1 MSNWQA
7 DYRWSALFDRQV
19 KMAIGPHV
27 IGNATT
33 EDDQDRAT
41 DLVLAT
47 DRVRIACRIRRWTKQ
62 ACDKWGDQFTIRTQ
76 RASGAKTELAKI
88 LDGWGDM
95 LFYGWGCPQSVRL
108 REWHLI
114 DLEVFRSWY
123 LEAVSRGRT
132 VRAANVLNRDGS
144 GGDAFWIEH
153 LPAGGVIAS
162 GVGLQLRD
170 DSLVNA

>member
-1 MSNWQA
+1 MSNWKD

-27 IGNATT
+27 IGNASI

-62 ACDKWGDQFTIRTQ
+62 ACDRWGDQFTIRSQ
-76 RASGAKTELAKI
+76 RPGGTKTELAKI

-95 LFYGWGCPQSVRL
+95 FFYGWGCAQSVRL
-108 REWHLI
+108 REWSLI
-114 DLEVFRSWY
+114 DLSVFRSWY
-123 LEAVSRGRT
+123 LEAASRGKN
-132 VRAANVLNRDGS
+132 VRATEVSNGDGTR
-144 GGDAFWIEH
+144 GEAFWIGH
-153 LPAGGVIAS
+153 LPKGGVIAS
-162 GVGLQLRD
+162 GVGLQLRH